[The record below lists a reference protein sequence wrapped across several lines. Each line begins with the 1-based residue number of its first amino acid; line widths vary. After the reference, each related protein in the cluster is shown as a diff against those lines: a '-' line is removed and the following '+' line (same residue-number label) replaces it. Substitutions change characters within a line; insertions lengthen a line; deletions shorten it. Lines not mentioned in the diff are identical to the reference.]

1 MTKRSFR
8 RSLLPSIVLLFLA
21 TAPLHG
27 AETPSLVVVLSVD
40 QMRADYLDRF
50 RPYFAKDGFNRFLQH
65 GAVFTEARH
74 RHAYAETAPGHAA
87 IGTGL
92 DPRHN
97 GILSNR
103 FFDPATGRNPYVVED
118 PFVEGIP
125 RPDSAA
131 TATLPASPVRLEG
144 ASLGDRLKKHFPGA
158 RVIGVSLKD
167 RAAIFMAGRKA
178 DAAIW
183 FDAKG
188 GRFVTSTYYRP
199 HPSLLEF
206 NRGPLQKFLQDSKHR
221 QWDLSGAIPPQDLER
236 VTFDPPELYL
246 FKDSFGKLG
255 VEFPHRNIDSAEAIT
270 YTPYGNELILE
281 YTRFAIRDL
290 ALGRQPSGA
299 PDLLFVG
306 ISSTDIYGHKY
317 GPDSREVA
325 DGMVRLDRSLQDFFH
340 WLDAYLG
347 KRNVLLFLTADHGV
361 TPIPEVAREKAQRS
375 GQPAAADAFG
385 RCDMHNPRG
394 KKTVSE
400 AGADRLEIERALARE
415 LAYTLDETK
424 LNAEEAAIAWFED
437 GFYYLNRPVLKRR
450 SVDLERAKTVLREA
464 ARVRP
469 GVAAAYTNTEIGN
482 GLPSEVAAA
491 RAVEKSFRADR
502 VGEVYAILKPGWI
515 WFSERAAG
523 TTHGQPNDDDLH
535 VPLLAWGKGVAAGR
549 YDTRVSPLAIAKTVG
564 KVFHFAVGEPD
575 VDPLAPLVGDETRT
589 PQTERKAAQK

>member
-1 MTKRSFR
+1 MPR
-8 RSLLPSIVLLFLA
+8 RSLCSCLLASVVLLFLA
-21 TAPLHG
+21 AAPLFG
-27 AETPSLVVVLSVD
+27 AERPSLVVVLSVD

-50 RPYFAKDGFNRFLQH
+50 RPYFGKDGFNRFLQH

-118 PFVEGIP
+118 LFVEGVP
-125 RPDSAA
+125 KADSAA
-131 TATLPASPVRLEG
+131 TATLPASPVRLDG
-144 ASLGDRLKKHFPGA
+144 ASFGDRLKEHFPGA
-158 RVIGVSLKD
+158 RVVGVSLKD

-188 GRFVTSTYYRP
+188 GRFVTSTYYRS

-206 NRGPLQKFLQDSKHR
+206 NRGPLQKFLQDPRHR
-221 QWDLSGAIPPQDLER
+221 QWDLSGLIPPQDLER
-236 VTFDPPELYL
+236 ITFDPPDLYR

-255 VEFPHRNIDSAEAIT
+255 IEFPHRNIDSAEAIT
-270 YTPYGNELILE
+270 YTPYGNDL
-281 YTRFAIRDL
+281 IRDL

-325 DGMVRLDRSLQDFFH
+325 DGMLRLDRSLQDFFH

-347 KRNVLLFLTADHGV
+347 KRSVLLFLTADHGV
-361 TPIPEVAREKAQRS
+361 TPIPEVAREKALRG
-375 GQPAAADAFG
+375 GQSVAADAFG

-424 LNAEEAAIAWFED
+424 LNTEEAAIAWFED
-437 GFYYLNRPVLKRR
+437 GFFYLNRPVLKRR
-450 SVDLERAKTVLREA
+450 GVDLERAKTALREA
-464 ARVRP
+464 TRARP

-482 GLPSEVAAA
+482 GLSSEDAAA
-491 RAVEKSFRADR
+491 LAVERSFRADR
-502 VGEVYAILKPGWI
+502 AGELYAILKPGWI
-515 WFSERAAG
+515 WFYERAVG
-523 TTHGQPNDDDLH
+523 TTHGQPSDDDLH
-535 VPLLAWGKGVAAGR
+535 VPLLAWGKGVTAGR
-549 YDTRVSPLAIAKTVG
+549 YETHVSPLAIAKTVG
-564 KVFHFAVGEPD
+564 RIFRFAVGEPD
-575 VDPLAPLVGDETRT
+575 VDPLAPLVEDETTT
-589 PQTERKAAQK
+589 PRTERKAAQK